1 MKKDIAPQRRSRKNT
16 VVAAMLAAV
25 IVMAFVCLLVGSSN
39 MSLGDAF
46 AALAKK
52 GSSANN
58 RIIWNI
64 RIPRVLAAVIAG
76 AGLSASGLVMQ
87 TNLNNPMASPSTL
100 GVSNAAVFGANL
112 SIIAFSGGFLST
124 GNNVANFA
132 AGANPYATSL
142 MAFIFSTLSILL
154 ILGLCRMRSFSPNVV
169 VLAGLAVG
177 AVWTAATTI
186 LQFYATDVGLS
197 AAVIWNFG
205 DLGRATYRTD
215 AIMLAAVAAGL
226 IIFSLLSWRYN
237 VLLSGDASAKSMGV
251 NVDALRFVSM
261 LAASVITAVC
271 VSFLG
276 VIGFVGVICPHVT
289 KKLLGQDHRYS
300 IRLRA
305 LRKPAA
311 SACGYALA
319 QYGQRLGTAGR
330 RDNLPARRA
339 LLCGGH
345 LLEKGGR
352 RMLKIEDLR
361 FSYSRRSAP
370 VLNGV
375 DLELRDGEI
384 GILLGKNGSGKTTL
398 FKNILGIGTPSGGTI
413 RFDGEDLLKLPKRD
427 RARRIAYVPQHIH
440 FGALTVYDSILMG
453 RVSYFGLR
461 AGKEDYDVV
470 DRIMAEMK
478 LESFADRNAEN
489 LSGGEKQK
497 IAIARAL
504 AQEPKMLV
512 FDEPTGN
519 LDIANE
525 ELIIEEAKK
534 VARSRN
540 IAILSS
546 LHDLNQ
552 ALYFGD
558 RFFFLKD
565 GRVKYS
571 GGQDMICPEIIK
583 DIFDINSKIIEHNGK
598 KIILGGKQYEN

>member
-1 MKKDIAPQRRSRKNT
+1 MKKDTAPQRRSRKNT
-16 VVAAMLAAV
+16 VVTAMLAAV
-25 IVMAFVCLLVGSSN
+25 IVMAFVCLFVGSSN

-124 GNNVANFA
+124 GNNVANFS

-237 VLLSGDASAKSMGV
+237 VLLSGDTSAKSMGV

-300 IRLRA
+300 V
-305 LRKPAA
+305 PV
-311 SACGYALA
+311 SA
-319 QYGQRLGTAGR
+319 
-330 RDNLPARRA
+330 
-339 LLCGGH
+339 LCGS
-345 LLEKGGR
+345 LL
-352 RMLKIEDLR
+352 LLLADTL
-361 FSYSRRSAP
+361 SRSMGSGSALP
-370 VLNGV
+370 VGA
-375 DLELRDGEI
+375 I
-384 GILLGKNGSGKTTL
+384 TSLLGAPFFVAVIFSK
-398 FKNILGIGTPSGGTI
+398 
-413 RFDGEDLLKLPKRD
+413 
-427 RARRIAYVPQHIH
+427 
-440 FGALTVYDSILMG
+440 
-453 RVSYFGLR
+453 
-461 AGKEDYDVV
+461 KEDGV
-470 DRIMAEMK
+470 
-478 LESFADRNAEN
+478 
-489 LSGGEKQK
+489 
-497 IAIARAL
+497 
-504 AQEPKMLV
+504 
-512 FDEPTGN
+512 
-519 LDIANE
+519 
-525 ELIIEEAKK
+525 
-534 VARSRN
+534 
-540 IAILSS
+540 
-546 LHDLNQ
+546 
-552 ALYFGD
+552 
-558 RFFFLKD
+558 
-565 GRVKYS
+565 
-571 GGQDMICPEIIK
+571 C
-583 DIFDINSKIIEHNGK
+583 
-598 KIILGGKQYEN
+598 